1 MITKEAYCEEHNLN
15 YEGIYLIHNDI
26 SILTS
31 RCDLCEEEFNIERK
45 KDEDQEIKLKND
57 ENALKLLNTFEK
69 SNIPLRYREKDFDNY
84 VCDNDENKLNALKL
98 IKNNQVIGLGSGR
111 AATSLVKSLAKL
123 IKLKNYNIKGIPT
136 SLQIKLVA
144 EKAGIELIQSDQVN
158 HIDIVFDG
166 ADQIDS
172 EKYVIKGGGGALL
185 RENILFSLANKVVV
199 MADKTKF
206 VKNFTRTVPIEI
218 HPLARNTIINS
229 IKKLGGESKI
239 RSLDRGYPFFTENGN
254 IILDCDFGTI
264 KNPKT
269 LTQKIKLIPGV
280 LESGI
285 FLRKPD
291 IIYKAKTNG
300 KFEII

>member
-1 MITKEAYCEEHNLN
+1 LSYDNAMEALSS
-15 YEGIYLIHNDI
+15 D
-26 SILTS
+26 
-31 RCDLCEEEFNIERK
+31 
-45 KDEDQEIKLKND
+45 
-57 ENALKLLNTFEK
+57 
-69 SNIPLRYREKDFDNY
+69 
-84 VCDNDENKLNALKL
+84 ALKL

-123 IKLKNYNIKGIPT
+123 IKLKNYNIRGIPT

-144 EKAGIELIQSDQVN
+144 EKAGIELIESDQVN

-172 EKYVIKGGGGALL
+172 QKYVIKGGGGALL
-185 RENILFSLANKVVV
+185 RENILFSLADKVVV

-218 HPLARNTIINS
+218 HPLARNAIVNS

-254 IILDCDFGTI
+254 IILDCNFGTI

-269 LTQKIKLIPGV
+269 LTQKIKQIPGI